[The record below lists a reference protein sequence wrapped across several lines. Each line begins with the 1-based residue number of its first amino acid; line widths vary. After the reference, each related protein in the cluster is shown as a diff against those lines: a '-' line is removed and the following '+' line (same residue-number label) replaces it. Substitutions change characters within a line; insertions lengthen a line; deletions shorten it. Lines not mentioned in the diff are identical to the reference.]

1 MMVEKYLPQIAQ
13 IERAK
18 KGKTYPAGCT
28 LIALSATKGDVE
40 YLEEAGEVETRYAVI
55 IPDTSIVTEKY
66 LYCAICFFFPE
77 FLHKH
82 RTGINLQFEELKYL
96 QVAVHSLADQREFV
110 KELEQ
115 IDQRIKQEDE
125 IIAKTQDLK
134 KSMLERLF
142 PE

>member
-1 MMVEKYLPQIAQ
+1 MTVKKLTEVAQ

-55 IPDTSIVTEKY
+55 IPDTKIVTERY
-66 LYCAICFFFPE
+66 LYSAICFFFPE
-77 FLHKH
+77 FLHRH
-82 RTGINLQFEELKYL
+82 RTGINLQFDELKYL
-96 QVAVHSLADQREFV
+96 QVAVHSLADQKEFV

-115 IDQRIKQEDE
+115 IDQRIKQEEE
-125 IIAKTQDLK
+125 IITKTQDLK
-134 KSMLERLF
+134 KSMLGRLF

>member
-1 MMVEKYLPQIAQ
+1 MKVKKLTEVAQ

-66 LYCAICFFFPE
+66 LHCAICFFFPE
-77 FLHKH
+77 FLSRH

-96 QVAVHSLADQREFV
+96 QVAVHSLADQKEFV
-110 KELEQ
+110 NELEQ
-115 IDQRIKQEDE
+115 IDRRIKQEEE
-125 IIAKTQDLK
+125 IITKTQDLK
-134 KSMLERLF
+134 KSMLGRLF

>member
-1 MMVEKYLPQIAQ
+1 MTVKKLTEVAQ

-18 KGKTYPAGCT
+18 KGKKYPAGCT

-77 FLHKH
+77 FLHRH

-96 QVAVHSLADQREFV
+96 QVAVHSLADQKEFV
-110 KELEQ
+110 NELQQ
-115 IDQRIKQEDE
+115 IDRRIKQEEE
-125 IIAKTQDLK
+125 IITKTQDLK
-134 KSMLERLF
+134 KSMLGRLF